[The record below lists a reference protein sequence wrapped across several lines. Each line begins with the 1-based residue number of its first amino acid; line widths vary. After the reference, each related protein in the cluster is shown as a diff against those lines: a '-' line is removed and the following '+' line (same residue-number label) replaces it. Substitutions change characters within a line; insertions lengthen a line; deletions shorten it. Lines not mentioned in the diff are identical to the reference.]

1 MSEEDYYEK
10 KLKLGDEAEALVK
23 DFFINV
29 RGYMAI
35 KVPHAFYPYDL
46 IVKTKS
52 GKRFTVE
59 VKLYGNPD
67 LDTIFAETV
76 QISPKAKI
84 ESCPE
89 YLTYHKE
96 IKYMMYVD
104 MVNKIGYLYHMRKF
118 ASYVLANKGSEFP
131 IERGTAKGIKIN
143 KTSLEA
149 GFICEI
155 PLCSGAL

>member
-1 MSEEDYYEK
+1 MSEEDYYEIK
-10 KLKLGDEAEALVK
+10 RKLGDEAEALVK
-23 DFFINV
+23 DYFIHTK
-29 RGYMAI
+29 GYKAT
-35 KVPHAFYPYDL
+35 KVPHVFYPYDL
-46 IVKTKS
+46 IVKTET

-59 VKLYGNPD
+59 VKVYGRPD
-67 LDTIFAETV
+67 LDTIFAETM
-76 QISPKAKI
+76 QISKEAKI

-104 MVNKIGYLYHMRKF
+104 LVNKIGYIYHMQKF

-149 GFICEI
+149 GF
-155 PLCSGAL
+155 LSQVFL